1 MTLRLEKPLPKSTC
15 ISSPRQINW
24 KLRGLGYSPG
34 EIGGLICCPNLNTKE
49 SIWGTDPGV
58 EVEANTAAHG

>member
-34 EIGGLICCPNLNTKE
+34 EVGGLICCPNLDKE
-49 SIWGTDPGV
+49 ESTWGTDPGV